1 MGLEQRR
8 LTKEPRLT
16 GTTATDDQDVF
27 VSGKLRLFG
36 TARHG
41 QTFRH
46 GHGDVLKEIRVYVR
60 GNVRSIAPTG
70 AAVFHAVPV
79 LLGVLA
85 SQIYGHTYHNGTSN
99 TQQQIRGVEAGQH
112 IGKGSRKALRN
123 GNEPGGKIFAGRQT
137 KGLGCFVAEIRND
150 GIGNIGKD
158 QLF

>member
-1 MGLEQRR
+1 M
-8 LTKEPRLT
+8 
-16 GTTATDDQDVF
+16 
-27 VSGKLRLFG
+27 
-36 TARHG
+36 
-41 QTFRH
+41 
-46 GHGDVLKEIRVYVR
+46 
-60 GNVRSIAPTG
+60 G

-137 KGLGCFVAEIRND
+137 KGLGCFVAEIRNN
-150 GIGNIGKD
+150 GIGDIG
-158 QLF
+158 